1 MVPLLP
7 KRNPN
12 GGASEAVPR
21 ERHRVGPPS
30 GRRSFDDLS
39 LECHQLRLTITFEQ
53 GLKGGV
59 IFSLERTLPAEL
71 VAKRMRRIQM
81 RTGNPSVRQRLRRRV
96 GATVRK

>member
-21 ERHRVGPPS
+21 ERHRVGSPS